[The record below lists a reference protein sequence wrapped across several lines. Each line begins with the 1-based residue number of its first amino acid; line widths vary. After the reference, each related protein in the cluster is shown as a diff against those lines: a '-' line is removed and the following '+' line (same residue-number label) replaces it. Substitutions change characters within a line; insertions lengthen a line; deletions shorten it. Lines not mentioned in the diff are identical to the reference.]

1 MNRSIFRPLEKW
13 ILGIVYGT
21 ALIAALATLVGAI
34 HPLASERR
42 PPRAIVQAAR
52 SVPTP
57 MSMRESSTPNGGR
70 AGPRA
75 GLDIASTRY
84 QVSPAEEPRH
94 R

>member
-13 ILGIVYGT
+13 ILGIVYGV
-21 ALIAALATLVGAI
+21 ALTSALATLVGAI

-52 SVPTP
+52 SLPIP
-57 MSMRESSTPNGGR
+57 MSAYEASTPNENGTRSR
-70 AGPRA
+70 AGFEVAP
-75 GLDIASTRY
+75 TRY
-84 QVSPAEEPRH
+84 QPSPTEETRH